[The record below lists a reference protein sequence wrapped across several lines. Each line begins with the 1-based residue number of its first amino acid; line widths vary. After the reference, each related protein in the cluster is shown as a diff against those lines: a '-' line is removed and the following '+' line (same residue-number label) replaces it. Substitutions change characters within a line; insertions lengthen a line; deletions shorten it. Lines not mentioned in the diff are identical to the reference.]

1 MRPDPPI
8 PLQVWFAFSGN
19 GSQWPKMGATLLDES
34 PTFRASV
41 QACAAV
47 VRPLGIDL
55 EGEFRA
61 EAGWESPL
69 MASLGLIAMQIGLVD
84 VLREQ
89 YGIRPA
95 GMLGHSA
102 GVSSLIAKMAGR
114 VKGGKEGYM
123 QTCAFLNKRAGQC
136 RGMEMQFFD

>member
-1 MRPDPPI
+1 MWNPTISRF
-8 PLQVWFAFSGN
+8 LQVWFVFSGN
-19 GSQWPKMGATLLDES
+19 GSQWPKMGATLLEGS

-41 QACAAV
+41 RACAAV

-69 MASLGLIAMQIGLVD
+69 MASLGLIAVQIGLVD

-102 GVSSLIAKMAGR
+102 GETSLLARIAGDK
-114 VKGGKEGYM
+114 KGGDGHG
-123 QTCAFLNKRAGQC
+123 AGTLC
-136 RGMEMQFFD
+136 RGSELGVGRSWGIYGCA